1 MIRLLSRY
9 IKLFFII
16 TLTIILMQGC
26 YSNLAEITD
35 SSKVKLATADCRL
48 IQHPLGETCIPFKPQ
63 RVITLDES
71 YMEALLALDLKPI
84 ATAQPNIAG
93 SIIPKLGK
101 KAEGIVFIGTVS
113 QPNIEKIVQLNP
125 DLILGFSLSV
135 EQYKLFS
142 QIAPTVTLDYIQQN
156 DWKDELSRIAK
167 ITGKSKQAKKL
178 LEQYQQRVQELR
190 TFINHNLKE
199 KTVSVSR
206 FYAGNQV
213 PEFRTKYSFPGS
225 LITEVG
231 IPLPEMQNQLTTNE
245 NQPLVSVSLE
255 RLELLDA
262 DFLFVALDP
271 GSEENFQKYQTSQL
285 WQKLNV
291 VKNNRV
297 YTVDSGHWIF
307 GNILSANA
315 ILDDLFKYLTHSAVL
330 P

>member
-1 MIRLLSRY
+1 
-9 IKLFFII
+9 
-16 TLTIILMQGC
+16 
-26 YSNLAEITD
+26 
-35 SSKVKLATADCRL
+35 
-48 IQHPLGETCIPFKPQ
+48 
-63 RVITLDES
+63 
-71 YMEALLALDLKPI
+71 LLALDLKPI

-101 KAEGIVFIGTVS
+101 KAEGIVSIGTVS

-142 QIAPTVTLDYIQQN
+142 QIAPTVTLDYIKQN
-156 DWKDELSRIAK
+156 DWKDDFSRIAK
-167 ITGKSKQAKKL
+167 ITDKSEQAQKL

-231 IPLPEMQNQLTTNE
+231 IPLPEMQNKLTTNE

-271 GSEENFQKYQTSQL
+271 GSEDNFQKYQTSQL